1 LTSRRDFFK
10 LGGAKPILNQAEDLP
25 PLGSLSV
32 PDRQSL
38 KLAIAEKGKEKQM
51 KNKIMKRTSVIVAI
65 ALAFGALDGTASAS
79 TLYAVT
85 GTNTLLQFDSATP
98 ATITRTVAITGLLT
112 GSERVLGIDFR
123 PRTGQLFAVTIP
135 TAALANGLLTTYRVN
150 PHSGVATAIGL
161 IPPNTVPGAANV
173 ASGFDFNPTVDR
185 IRIVNANNEN
195 FRVNPNNGSLAG
207 NDTDLN
213 PGGFQVI
220 AESYDRNWNRANA
233 TTVQT
238 TLYGISRAA
247 SSLVLQGGLNGV
259 PSPNGGQITT
269 VGSLGVTVDANSDAG
284 FDIDAGGTAYAALT
298 VGGLT
303 GLYSVN
309 LTTGAATLVGTIGTG
324 TTAVTG
330 LAVVP
335 RSLVVVGPG
344 EGGNPRV
351 RVFDAA
357 TGAQLPGALGS
368 FLAFDPS
375 FHGGVRV
382 ALGDVSGDGV
392 SDIIAAAGPGG
403 QPLVRV
409 FDGRTGA
416 VIRSFFAFTPSFQGG
431 VNVAAGDVNGDGYE
445 DVIVA
450 AGRGNP
456 HVRIFSG
463 LDGAVLLS
471 FVAYDPVFQGG
482 VRVAAADFNLDG
494 RAEIIT
500 AAGPAPGSQPLIR
513 IFDATGTPF
522 VGTISN
528 RFFAFDQ
535 SFHGGVF
542 VAAGDINGDGVP
554 DVVAGADA
562 DPSFGPHVKAISGKT
577 GAVILSFLAYSAS
590 FRGGVRVAVA
600 DVTGDS
606 IADVVTAAGPAP
618 GSRPLVKS
626 FSIYEQP
633 SGPLASFL
641 PYPAS
646 FTGGVY
652 VGATRR

>member
-1 LTSRRDFFK
+1 
-10 LGGAKPILNQAEDLP
+10 
-25 PLGSLSV
+25 
-32 PDRQSL
+32 
-38 KLAIAEKGKEKQM
+38 M

-65 ALAFGALDGTASAS
+65 ALAFGALDGTASAA

-98 ATITRTVAITGLLT
+98 ATITRTVAITGLAT

-135 TAALANGLLTTYRVN
+135 TGVPANGLLTTYRVN
-150 PHSGVATAIGL
+150 PHSGVATFVGL
-161 IPPNTVPGAANV
+161 IPNIVPGAADV

-185 IRIVNANNEN
+185 IRIVNVNDEN
-195 FRVNPNNGSLAG
+195 FRVNPNNGALSG
-207 NDTDLN
+207 NDTNLN
-213 PGGFQVI
+213 PSGRQVI
-220 AESYDRNWNRANA
+220 AESYDRNWNRAFA
-233 TTVQT
+233 TTVAT
-238 TLYGISRAA
+238 TLYGISRTLP
-247 SSLVLQGGLNGV
+247 SSLVLQGGLNGS

-269 VGSLGVTVDANSDAG
+269 VGPLGVTLDAFSDAG

-298 VGGLT
+298 AGGLT
-303 GLYSVN
+303 RLYSVN

-330 LAVVP
+330 LTVVP

-344 EGGNPRV
+344 EGGSPHV

-357 TGAQLPGALGS
+357 TGALIRS
-368 FLAFDPS
+368 FFAFTPS
-375 FHGGVRV
+375 FQGGVRV

-403 QPLVRV
+403 GPHVRV

-416 VIRSFFAFTPSFQGG
+416 LIRSFFAFTPSFQGG

-450 AGRGNP
+450 AGRGSP
-456 HVRIFSG
+456 HVRVFSG
-463 LDGAVLLS
+463 LNGAELLR
-471 FVAYDPVFQGG
+471 FVAYDPAFRGG

-500 AAGPAPGSQPLIR
+500 AAGPGGRPRVR
-513 IFDATGTPF
+513 IFDGTGNPF
-522 VGTISN
+522 VGAISN
-528 RFFAFDQ
+528 NFLAFAP
-535 SFHGGVF
+535 SFAGGVF
-542 VAAGDINGDGVP
+542 VAAGDIDGDGVP

-562 DPSFGPHVKAISGKT
+562 GAGPNVKAISGRT
-577 GAVILSFLAYSAS
+577 GAFILSFFAYSAS

-606 IADVVTAAGPAP
+606 IADVITAAGPGAGP
-618 GSRPLVKS
+618 HVRS
-626 FSIYEQP
+626 FSIDEQP
-633 SGPLASFL
+633 SGPLASFF

-646 FTGGVY
+646 FQGGVY

>member
-1 LTSRRDFFK
+1 
-10 LGGAKPILNQAEDLP
+10 
-25 PLGSLSV
+25 
-32 PDRQSL
+32 
-38 KLAIAEKGKEKQM
+38 M
-51 KNKIMKRTSVIVAI
+51 KNKIMKRISVIVAI
-65 ALAFGALDGTASAS
+65 ALAFGALDGTASAA

-98 ATITRTVAITGLLT
+98 ATITRTVAITGLAT

-123 PRTGQLFAVTIP
+123 PRTGQLFAVTIQI
-135 TAALANGLLTTYRVN
+135 AAPANGLLIAYRVN
-150 PHSGVATAIGL
+150 PHSGVATFVGL
-161 IPPNTVPGAANV
+161 IPNTVPGAANV

-185 IRIVNANNEN
+185 IRIVNANDEN
-195 FRVNPNNGSLAG
+195 FRVNPNNGSLSG
-207 NDTDLN
+207 NDTNLN
-213 PGGFQVI
+213 PSGFQVI

-233 TTVQT
+233 TTVAT

-247 SSLVLQGGLNGV
+247 SSLVLQGGLNGGG
-259 PSPNGGQITT
+259 PGGPNGGQITT
-269 VGSLGVTVDANSDAG
+269 VGPLGVTLDAFSDAG
-284 FDIDAGGTAYAALT
+284 FDIHAGGTAYAALT

-303 GLYSVN
+303 GLYTVN
-309 LTTGAATLVGTIGTG
+309 LTTGAATLVGTIGAG

-344 EGGNPRV
+344 EGGSSRV

-357 TGAQLPGALGS
+357 TGVQIPGPLGT
-368 FLAFDPS
+368 FFP
-375 FHGGVRV
+375 FPGFRGGVRV
-382 ALGDVSGDGV
+382 ALGDVTSDGV

-403 QPLVRV
+403 SPHVRV

-416 VIRSFFAFTPSFQGG
+416 QIPGPLGSFLAFTPGFRGG
-431 VNVAAGDVNGDGYE
+431 VNVAAGDVDGDGYE
-445 DVIVA
+445 DVIVG
-450 AGRGNP
+450 AGEGGNP
-456 HVRIFSG
+456 RVRVFSG
-463 LDGAVLLS
+463 LNGAELLS
-471 FVAYDPVFQGG
+471 FFAYVPAFRGG

-500 AAGPAPGSQPLIR
+500 AAGPGGGPRVR
-513 IFDATGTPF
+513 IFDGTGNPF
-522 VGTISN
+522 VGAISN
-528 RFFAFDQ
+528 SFLAFDP

-542 VAAGDINGDGVP
+542 VAAGDIDGDGVP

-600 DVTGDS
+600 DVTGDG
-606 IADVVTAAGPAP
+606 IADVITAAGPAP
-618 GSRPLVKS
+618 GSQPLVKS

-633 SGPLASFL
+633 SGPLASFF

-646 FTGGVY
+646 FKGGVY
-652 VGATRR
+652 VGASRR

>member
-1 LTSRRDFFK
+1 
-10 LGGAKPILNQAEDLP
+10 
-25 PLGSLSV
+25 
-32 PDRQSL
+32 
-38 KLAIAEKGKEKQM
+38 M

-65 ALAFGALDGTASAS
+65 ALAFGALDGTASAA

-135 TAALANGLLTTYRVN
+135 TGVPANGLLTAYRVN
-150 PHSGVATAIGL
+150 PHSGVATFVGS
-161 IPPNTVPGAANV
+161 IPPNTVPGAADV

-185 IRIVNANNEN
+185 IRIVNVNDEN
-195 FRVNPNNGSLAG
+195 FRVNPNNGALSG
-207 NDTDLN
+207 NDTNLN
-213 PGGFQVI
+213 PSGRQVI
-220 AESYDRNWNRANA
+220 AESYDRNWNRAFA
-233 TTVQT
+233 TTVAT
-238 TLYGISRAA
+238 TLYGISRTAP
-247 SSLVLQGGLNGV
+247 SSLVLQGGLNGS

-269 VGSLGVTVDANSDAG
+269 VGPLGVTLDAFSDAG

-303 GLYSVN
+303 RLYSVN

-335 RSLVVVGPG
+335 RSLVVVGAG

-368 FLAFDPS
+368 F
-375 FHGGVRV
+375 
-382 ALGDVSGDGV
+382 
-392 SDIIAAAGPGG
+392 
-403 QPLVRV
+403 
-409 FDGRTGA
+409 
-416 VIRSFFAFTPSFQGG
+416 FAFTPGFRGG

-450 AGRGNP
+450 AGRGSP
-456 HVRIFSG
+456 HVRVFSG
-463 LDGAVLLS
+463 LNGAELLH

-494 RAEIIT
+494 LAEIIT
-500 AAGPAPGSQPLIR
+500 AAGPGGRPRVR
-513 IFDATGTPF
+513 IFDGTGNPF
-522 VGTISN
+522 VGDISN
-528 RFFAFDQ
+528 NFLAFAP
-535 SFHGGVF
+535 SFAGGVF
-542 VAAGDINGDGVP
+542 VAAGDIDGDGVP

-562 DPSFGPHVKAISGKT
+562 DASFGPQVKAISGKT
-577 GAVILSFLAYSAS
+577 GAVILSFFAYSAS
-590 FRGGVRVAVA
+590 FRGGVRVAAA
-600 DVTGDS
+600 DVTGDG
-606 IADVVTAAGPAP
+606 IADVITAAGPAP
-618 GSRPLVKS
+618 GSQPLVRS
-626 FSIYEQP
+626 FSIDEQP
-633 SGPLASFL
+633 SGPLANFH
-641 PYPAS
+641 PYPAT
-646 FTGGVY
+646 FRGGVY

>member
-1 LTSRRDFFK
+1 ML
-10 LGGAKPILNQAEDLP
+10 
-25 PLGSLSV
+25 V
-32 PDRQSL
+32 
-38 KLAIAEKGKEKQM
+38 
-51 KNKIMKRTSVIVAI
+51 
-65 ALAFGALDGTASAS
+65 FGALDGTASAA

-123 PRTGQLFAVTIP
+123 PRTGQLFAVTIQ
-135 TAALANGLLTTYRVN
+135 TSAFANGLLIAYSVN
-150 PHSGVATAIGL
+150 PSSGVATVVGL
-161 IPPNTVPGAANV
+161 IPNTVPGAANV

-220 AESYDRNWNRANA
+220 AEAYDRNWNRAVA
-233 TTVQT
+233 TTVAT
-238 TLYGISRAA
+238 TLYGISRVA
-247 SSLVLQGGLNGV
+247 SSLVRQGGLNGI
-259 PSPNGGQITT
+259 PSPNGGLITT
-269 VGSLGVTVDANSDAG
+269 VGPLGVTLDAFSDAG

-303 GLYSVN
+303 GLYNVN

-335 RSLVVVGPG
+335 RSLVVVGAG
-344 EGGNPRV
+344 EGGSPRV

-357 TGAQLPGALGS
+357 TGAQIPGPLGS
-368 FLAFDPS
+368 FFAFTPG
-375 FHGGVRV
+375 FRGGVRV
-382 ALGDVSGDGV
+382 ALGDVTGDGV

-403 QPLVRV
+403 SPHVRV

-416 VIRSFFAFTPSFQGG
+416 QIPGPLGSFFAFTPSFRGG

-445 DVIVA
+445 DVIVG
-450 AGRGNP
+450 AGDSGSPR
-456 HVRIFSG
+456 VRIFSG
-463 LDGAVLLS
+463 LNGAELLN
-471 FVAYDPVFQGG
+471 FFAYPPAFRGG

-500 AAGPAPGSQPLIR
+500 AAGPGRGPRVR
-513 IFDATGTPF
+513 IVDGTGNPF

-528 RFFAFDQ
+528 SFFAFDP
-535 SFHGGVF
+535 SFRGGVF
-542 VAAGDINGDGVP
+542 VAAGDIDGDGVP

-562 DPSFGPHVKAISGKT
+562 GAGPLVTAISGKT
-577 GAVILSFLAYSAS
+577 GAALLNFFAYSAS
-590 FRGGVRVAVA
+590 FSGGVRVAVA

-606 IADVVTAAGPAP
+606 IADVITAAGRGGGPHV
-618 GSRPLVKS
+618 RS
-626 FSIYEQP
+626 FSIDEQP
-633 SGPLASFL
+633 SGPLASFF

-646 FTGGVY
+646 FKGGVY

>member
-1 LTSRRDFFK
+1 MRLRVLVST
-10 LGGAKPILNQAEDLP
+10 I
-25 PLGSLSV
+25 
-32 PDRQSL
+32 
-38 KLAIAEKGKEKQM
+38 
-51 KNKIMKRTSVIVAI
+51 
-65 ALAFGALDGTASAS
+65 LAFGALDGTASAA

-98 ATITRTVAITGLLT
+98 ATITRTVAITGLAT

-123 PRTGQLFAVTIP
+123 PRTGQLFAVTIQ
-135 TAALANGLLTTYRVN
+135 TAALANGLLIAYRVN
-150 PHSGVATAIGL
+150 PHSGVATFVGL
-161 IPPNTVPGAANV
+161 IPNTVPGAANV

-185 IRIVNANNEN
+185 IRIVNANDEN

-207 NDTDLN
+207 DDPALN

-220 AESYDRNWNRANA
+220 AESYDRNWNRAVA
-233 TTVQT
+233 TTVAT
-238 TLYGISRAA
+238 TLYGISRAT
-247 SSLVLQGGLNGV
+247 SSLVIQGGLNGSG
-259 PSPNGGQITT
+259 PGGANGGMITT
-269 VGSLGVTVDANSDAG
+269 VGPLGVTLDAFSDAG

-309 LTTGAATLVGTIGTG
+309 LATGAATLVGTIGTG

-335 RSLVVVGPG
+335 RSLVVVGAG
-344 EGGNPRV
+344 EGGSPRV

-368 FLAFDPS
+368 FFAFDPS
-375 FHGGVRV
+375 FHGGVSV
-382 ALGDVSGDGV
+382 ALGDVTGDGV

-403 QPLVRV
+403 SPHVRV

-416 VIRSFFAFTPSFQGG
+416 QIPGSLGSFLAFTPGFRGG

-456 HVRIFSG
+456 HVRVFSG
-463 LDGAVLLS
+463 LNGARLLG
-471 FVAYDPVFQGG
+471 FVAYDPAFQGG

-500 AAGPAPGSQPLIR
+500 AAGPGGRPHVR
-513 IFDATGTPF
+513 VFDAATGAQLP
-522 VGTISN
+522 GALGS
-528 RFFAFDQ
+528 FFAFDP

-554 DVVAGADA
+554 EVVAGADA
-562 DPSFGPHVKAISGKT
+562 DASFGPHVTAISGKT
-577 GAVILSFLAYSAS
+577 GAVLLNFFAYSAS

-600 DVTGDS
+600 DVTGDG
-606 IADVVTAAGPAP
+606 IADVITAAGPAP
-618 GSRPLVKS
+618 GSQPLVRS
-626 FSIYEQP
+626 FSIDEQP
-633 SGPLASFL
+633 SGPLASFF

-646 FTGGVY
+646 FKGGVY

>member
-1 LTSRRDFFK
+1 
-10 LGGAKPILNQAEDLP
+10 
-25 PLGSLSV
+25 
-32 PDRQSL
+32 
-38 KLAIAEKGKEKQM
+38 M

-65 ALAFGALDGTASAS
+65 ALAFGALDGTASAA

-135 TAALANGLLTTYRVN
+135 TGVPANGLLTAYRVN
-150 PHSGVATAIGL
+150 PHSGVATFVGS
-161 IPPNTVPGAANV
+161 IPPNTVPGAADV

-185 IRIVNANNEN
+185 IRIVNVNDEN
-195 FRVNPNNGSLAG
+195 FRVNPNNGALSG
-207 NDTDLN
+207 NDTNLN
-213 PGGFQVI
+213 PSGRQVI
-220 AESYDRNWNRANA
+220 AESYDRNWNRAFA
-233 TTVQT
+233 TTVAT
-238 TLYGISRAA
+238 TLYGISRTAP
-247 SSLVLQGGLNGV
+247 SSLVLQGGLNGS

-269 VGSLGVTVDANSDAG
+269 VGPLGVTLDAFSDAG

-303 GLYSVN
+303 RLYSVN

-335 RSLVVVGPG
+335 RSLVVVGAG

-368 FLAFDPS
+368 FFAFAPD

-382 ALGDVSGDGV
+382 ALGDVTGDGV

-403 QPLVRV
+403 GPHVRV

-416 VIRSFFAFTPSFQGG
+416 QLPGALGSFFAFTPGFRGG

-450 AGRGNP
+450 AGRGSP
-456 HVRIFSG
+456 HVRVFSG
-463 LDGAVLLS
+463 LNGAELLH

-494 RAEIIT
+494 LAEIIT
-500 AAGPAPGSQPLIR
+500 AAGPGGRPRVR
-513 IFDATGTPF
+513 IFDGTGNPF
-522 VGTISN
+522 VGDISN
-528 RFFAFDQ
+528 NFLAFAP
-535 SFHGGVF
+535 SFAGGVF
-542 VAAGDINGDGVP
+542 VAAGDIDGDGVP

-562 DPSFGPHVKAISGKT
+562 DASFGPQVKAISGKT
-577 GAVILSFLAYSAS
+577 GAVILSFFAYSAS
-590 FRGGVRVAVA
+590 FRGGVRVAAA
-600 DVTGDS
+600 DVTGDG
-606 IADVVTAAGPAP
+606 IADVITAAGPAP
-618 GSRPLVKS
+618 GSQPLVRS
-626 FSIYEQP
+626 FSIDEQP
-633 SGPLASFL
+633 SGPLANFH
-641 PYPAS
+641 PYPAT
-646 FTGGVY
+646 FRGGVY